1 MYSAPEVDEL
11 FEKWKNEGCTKE
23 QLIIKTGEAELGW
36 PYVWGAVAAQCTPEK
51 RDYYAKRPSCPAGEV
66 KQIYKTCQCYNED
79 GTRTGKYCGGC
90 QFYPNN
96 MRTLIDDCQGFVK
109 QLCSRVGISLA
120 GGGASSM
127 WRTASNWSEKGEIS
141 TLPEK
146 LCCIFWQNA
155 SDKSV
160 MNHVGFYVGGGMM
173 IHCSGTVKKEKL
185 SKKVTH
191 WAIPKGLGGDT
202 PMPTLPTLRRGSTG
216 EYVTLLQT
224 KLIQLGYD
232 VGATGADGR
241 YGAKTEAAVKAF
253 QKDHGLV
260 ADGIT
265 GPRTWEALDA
275 GQVTRYTVMIQHL
288 SKSVAEDLVNKYGGT
303 MTAEE
308 G

>member
-1 MYSAPEVDEL
+1 MYSATEVDEL
-11 FEKWKNEGCTKE
+11 FQKWKAQGCTKE

-36 PYVWGAVAAQCTPEK
+36 PYVWGAVAAQCMPSK
-51 RDYYAKRPSCPAGEV
+51 REYYANRSSCPDAEAKLIISG
-66 KQIYKTCQCYNED
+66 CQALN
-79 GTRTGKYCGGC
+79 GSGKSCGGC

-96 MRTLIDDCQGFVK
+96 MRTLADDCHGFVK

-141 TLPEK
+141 TLPENK

-191 WAIPKGLGGDT
+191 WAIPKGLDGST
-202 PMPTLPTLRRGSTG
+202 PSDLPTLRRGSRG

-232 VGATGADGR
+232 VGGTGADGV

-260 ADGIT
+260 ADGICGAKTWNALAT
-265 GPRTWEALDA
+265 GK
-275 GQVTRYTVMIQHL
+275 GTRFTVILQHL
-288 SKSVAEDLVNKYGGT
+288 SKTVAEDLVTKYGGT

-308 G
+308 GD

>member
-232 VGATGADGR
+232 VGATGA
-241 YGAKTEAAVKAF
+241 GAKTEAAVKAF